1 MKNLK
6 RYELIFYLF
15 VIASA
20 YTLPISGGDDAGVA
34 GRVLWADLFGVAMVV
49 FTFAA
54 VRPTLNVI
62 ALGGICFVVSLA
74 PGILASAN
82 MPMTIVG
89 FFIHLF
95 LVLIF
100 IAGCELIRTHDSFV
114 SLLRAVAISTV
125 VAAFLGIYENSTS
138 LTGLPSF
145 FAPDVR
151 NYRGAT
157 FRNSGQ
163 AGAFF
168 MVALTIIVPFRFS
181 PLLRTVSNSDRL
193 LFNVAIAMT
202 VICMLMTVKI
212 ASLVGIAVGAAGF
225 AIYKQKAGF
234 VIPVMLFVG
243 VLYWQS
249 GNLASVFPVLA
260 DRVTTKVSTRLDIQR
275 VASDESFI
283 SQNYK
288 EAWKAFEHNPLLG
301 SGIMGFYG
309 VFSDHEVHS
318 TPMKLVGETG
328 LVGCYGYLIFVW
340 CVIKAIMTMRRA
352 LPDNPYREYI
362 QILIPFLLGS
372 CVSYLYTYHMRK
384 REFWILMVV
393 LFAALR
399 LMDEFES
406 SRNDSLSETL
416 DFSHGELLQ

>member
-6 RYELIFYLF
+6 RYELIFFCF
-15 VIASA
+15 VVASA
-20 YTLPISGGDDAGVA
+20 YTLPIAGGDDAGLS
-34 GRVLWADLFGVAMVV
+34 GRVLWADLFGVATIV
-49 FTFAA
+49 FTFLA
-54 VRPTLNVI
+54 VRPRLNVI
-62 ALGGICFVVSLA
+62 ALGGICFVVALS

-82 MPMTIVG
+82 PLLTLAG

-100 IAGCELIRTHDSFV
+100 IAACQLIRTRDSFV
-114 SLLRAVAISTV
+114 SLLRAVAIATAF
-125 VAAFLGIYENSTS
+125 AAFVGIWENTTS
-138 LTGLPSF
+138 ATGLPSF
-145 FAPDVR
+145 FAPDDR

-163 AGAFF
+163 AGAYF
-168 MVALTIIVPFRFS
+168 MVALTILIPFRFS
-181 PLLRTVSNSDRL
+181 PLMKSALNSDRL
-193 LFNVAIAMT
+193 LFNVAIGMT
-202 VICMLMTVKI
+202 IICMLMTVKI
-212 ASLVGIAVGAAGF
+212 ASLIGIAVGAAGF

-234 VIPVMLFVG
+234 VLPVILLVG
-243 VLYWQS
+243 CLYWQA

-260 DRVTTKVSTRLDIQR
+260 DRVSSKVNTRLNIDH
-275 VASDESFI
+275 VAANDSFI
-283 SQNYK
+283 VQNYAA
-288 EAWKAFEHNPLLG
+288 AWRAFEHNPLLG

-309 VFSDHEVHS
+309 VFADHEVHS

-340 CVIKAIMTMRRA
+340 CVIRAIMTIRNTS
-352 LPDNPYREYI
+352 PGNPYREYI
-362 QILIPFLLGS
+362 QILLPFLLGS

-406 SRNDSLSETL
+406 SNEEDLSEAL
-416 DFSHGELLQ
+416 DFGNGKLLQ